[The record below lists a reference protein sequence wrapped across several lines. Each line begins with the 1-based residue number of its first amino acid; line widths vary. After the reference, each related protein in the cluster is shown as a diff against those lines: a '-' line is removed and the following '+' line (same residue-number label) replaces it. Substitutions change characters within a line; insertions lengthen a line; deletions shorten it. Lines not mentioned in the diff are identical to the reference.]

1 MRSPRPVQ
9 RAEAARE
16 YSLAAPHRSSSAGR
30 PITHCSLAILTN
42 PITASPACHPAAP
55 TDLSN
60 RCPPVR
66 RRPPKRLKPATP
78 DRKYSLAPKKPE
90 SVTTHARRQPPGA
103 TTGTSRASYHQPSGA
118 PNAEP
123 RAKPGLAPQARASPT
138 SRPDQRRPRRARNS
152 MGAFVQPDMS
162 NRCPSRRRR
171 PPKRLKPPPP
181 GSRYSLPPQGAA
193 DGEPHQR

>member
-55 TDLSN
+55 TDVSN
-60 RCPPVR
+60 RYPPVR

-103 TTGTSRASYHQPSGA
+103 TTGTSRASHPRPSGA
-118 PNAEP
+118 PQARP
-123 RAKPGLAPQARASPT
+123 RATSPGLAYEPP
-138 SRPDQRRPRRARNS
+138 RPATTLTGTQID
-152 MGAFVQPDMS
+152 GAFVQPGLS

-171 PPKRLKPPPP
+171 PPKGPKVTSP
-181 GSRYSLPPQGAA
+181 GPQILTALTRSRRAA
-193 DGEPHQR
+193 NPHQR